1 MQAKALHFS
10 SSSTTFYFDARFS
23 DLEHIVPRQN
33 SIVVTDATVF
43 AAHAA
48 TFTGWKTIVIKAG
61 EAYKEGK
68 TVEEIITQLIE
79 NGADRTTTLIG
90 VGGGVVTDI
99 TGYVASI
106 YLRGIPFG
114 FVPTTVLAMVDA
126 AIGGKNGIDV
136 GVYKNMV
143 GTINQPKFLLY
154 DMDFLK
160 SLPRKEWCNGFAEII
175 KHAAIKDKVMFE
187 ELEAA
192 SLEQYQQDATA
203 LQSLIQR
210 NAMLKGAVVQEDEFE
225 KGPRRLLNFGHTLA
239 HALEKKYSLMHGEA
253 VAIGMV
259 FAAKLSAARC
269 GFEKV
274 DRLRSV
280 IESYGLP
287 TNIPYEREAV
297 LDILKRDK
305 KKEGSDIHYILLN
318 EIGNAS
324 VQKISLTSLNQYL

>member
-10 SSSTTFYFDARFS
+10 SSSTTFYFDARFL
-23 DLEHIVPRQN
+23 DLEQIVAQQN
-33 SIVVTDATVF
+33 SIVITDATVF
-43 AAHAA
+43 AAHSA
-48 TFTGWKTIVIKAG
+48 TFIGWKTIVIKAG

-79 NGADRTTTLIG
+79 HGADRSTTLVG

-143 GTINQPKFLLY
+143 GTINQPRFLLY
-154 DMDFLK
+154 DMGFLK

-175 KHAAIKDKVMFE
+175 KHAAIKDKVLFD
-187 ELEAA
+187 ELEAK
-192 SLEQYQQDATA
+192 SLEQYQQDEPA
-203 LQSLIQR
+203 LQKLIQR

-225 KGPRRLLNFGHTLA
+225 RGPRRLLNFGHTLA

-259 FAAKLSAARC
+259 FAAKLSAAQC
-269 GFEKV
+269 GFENV
-274 DRLRSV
+274 DRLRWV

-287 TNIPYEREAV
+287 ATITYDKEAV
-297 LDILKRDK
+297 FDILKKDK
-305 KKEGSDIHYILLN
+305 KKEGSDIHFILLN
-318 EIGNAS
+318 DIGNATI
-324 VQKISLTSLNQYL
+324 QKISFTSLNQYL

>member
-1 MQAKALHFS
+1 MQAKALHFQAAAPRFILMRGFRIW
-10 SSSTTFYFDARFS
+10 STSYRGKTALF
-23 DLEHIVPRQN
+23 
-33 SIVVTDATVF
+33 TDATVF

-79 NGADRTTTLIG
+79 HGADRTTTLIG

-297 LDILKRDK
+297 FDILKRDK

>member
-33 SIVVTDATVF
+33 SIVVTDTMVF

-297 LDILKRDK
+297 FDILKRDK